1 MHSWLST
8 GRWPLRIARAGRCAS
23 PVLLACLALGA
34 AGGSSPATAD
44 VVAQLLGRP
53 YAQDS
58 EQRAAQLALLDSL
71 SADDLLRLCELLR
84 EPGDDDTSARLV
96 LHAAALHAASPVGV
110 PLRERYIAA
119 LGRFLQA
126 QRAVGVCDFLAEQLE
141 LLGPAGDAAVPLL
154 AAMLRRDE
162 TADRAAGALVL
173 LSTDAARRALR
184 DWAATS
190 EGRAKVSAVSSLVAL
205 RDKSSAELFAGASTN
220 PNADLRNAG
229 LDGLAAIG
237 DQRVLPAIERGLADA
252 SVAER
257 ARATARL
264 LSLARRLI
272 ADWQLATADAMLR
285 ELGGP
290 DRPTHERVARLREL
304 AFALRATAAPDL
316 AAAMGSDDL
325 AMRAAAVEI
334 ARQLEGAAIGPALAE
349 QVRLATAPHARAA
362 LLFVLAD
369 RRDPAGLAPTLAA
382 LRDADESVRLAA
394 IAACARLADVSALK
408 PMLMILE
415 GAGDPELRALEAT
428 LTRMPGAGVS
438 AGLAE
443 AQQSATPALRVR
455 VINALANR
463 RAREQL
469 PVILDVARQTDPAV
483 RVAAMRAVGV
493 LGGDAEVPPLLELLV
508 TARSDAERTALEESL
523 AAVCRRS
530 ADRSERVAALLSA
543 QERDDAF
550 EASLVRVLGRLGGP
564 EAWSRVRAALDDKRA
579 ELRAAA
585 IDALATWPSPEAAA
599 DIIALARQREDLR
612 EHVGLLRAA
621 ARLIADATGDPA
633 QRVRLLSD
641 ALRAARRV
649 DEKRLLLSRL
659 GQIADAAAFD
669 ALRPALADGETRA
682 EAAAAVLSVA
692 EALLPAGWPAAEA
705 GLQLLTSAELPP
717 ALRERWVELTRR
729 VDDFQGFV
737 THWSC
742 AGPFSQAGKSGPD
755 LMDLPF
761 PPEQPGQAVSWSP
774 QPRSDDPGEYWLADL
789 NRSFG
794 GPHRAGYLAA
804 RVFSPAGQEA
814 RLELGSDDGV
824 RVWLNGEVVHTNNAL
839 RGLQRGQDKV
849 NVRLNQGWNVLMLKV
864 VNAGGG
870 WAACARIRAA
880 DGGRLEGL
888 RFEAGP

>member
-1 MHSWLST
+1 MHPSPSTARPTLST
-8 GRWPLRIARAGRCAS
+8 ARARRSAG
-23 PVLLACLALGA
+23 PLLVACLVLGA
-34 AGGSSPATAD
+34 AGRASPATAD
-44 VVAQLLGRP
+44 VVAQLLERP
-53 YAQDS
+53 YAQDAN
-58 EQRAAQLALLDSL
+58 QRAAQLALLDTL
-71 SADDLLRLCELLR
+71 SADDLLRLCEMLR

-96 LHAAALHAASPVGV
+96 LHAAALHAACPAGV

-119 LGRFLQA
+119 LGRFLQQERTA
-126 QRAVGVCDFLAEQLE
+126 GVCDFLVEQVE
-141 LLGPAGDAAVPLL
+141 LLCAGDAAVPLL

-173 LSTDAARRALR
+173 LGTDAARRALR
-184 DWAATS
+184 ESAATS
-190 EGRAKVSAVSSLVAL
+190 EGRAKLAAVGALVTL
-205 RDKSSAELFAGASTN
+205 RDKSSADLFAAASTN
-220 PNADLRNAG
+220 PSADLRNAS

-285 ELGGP
+285 ELGGA
-290 DRPTHERVARLREL
+290 DRPAHERAARLREL

-316 AAAMGSDDL
+316 AAAMASDDL
-325 AMRAAAVEI
+325 ELRAAAVEI
-334 ARQLEGAAIGPALAE
+334 AKQLEGAAISYELAQ
-349 QVRLATAPHARAA
+349 QVARATAPHARAA
-362 LLFVLAD
+362 LISVLAHRGD
-369 RRDPAGLAPTLAA
+369 ATGLAPTLAA
-382 LRDADESVRLAA
+382 LKDEDESVRLTA
-394 IAACARLADVSALK
+394 IAACARLADVSTLQ

-415 GAGDPELRALEAT
+415 GAGDAELRALEESF
-428 LTRMPGAGVS
+428 TRMTGAGVS

-443 AQQSATPALRVR
+443 AQQSAAPALRVR

-469 PVILDVARQTDPAV
+469 PVILDAARQTDPSV
-483 RVAAMRAVGV
+483 RVAAIRAVGV
-493 LGGDAEVPPLLELLV
+493 LGGDNEVPPLLELLAA
-508 TARSDAERTALEESL
+508 TTSDAERTALEESL
-523 AAVCRRS
+523 SALCRRS

-543 QERDDAF
+543 QAPDDRF
-550 EASLVRVLGRLGGP
+550 EGSLVRVLGRLGGP
-564 EAWSRVRAALDDKRA
+564 EAWARVRAALDDKRA
-579 ELRAAA
+579 ELRASAL
-585 IDALATWPSPEAAA
+585 DALAVWPSPDAAP
-599 DIIALARQREDLR
+599 DIIALAQQREDMR

-621 ARLIADATGDPA
+621 ARLIGDDRGDAARRIG
-633 QRVRLLSD
+633 LLSD

-669 ALRPALADGETRA
+669 ALKPSLADAETRA

-692 EALLPAGWPAAEA
+692 EALLPAGWPAADA
-705 GLQLLTSAELPP
+705 GLQLLASVELP
-717 ALRERWVELTRR
+717 ATLRERWVELTRR

-742 AGPFSQAGKSGPD
+742 AGPFTQAGKSGPD
-755 LMDLPF
+755 LMDVPF
-761 PPEQPGQAVSWSP
+761 PPERPGQAVSWQP

-804 RVFSPAGQEA
+804 RVFSPAAQEA

-824 RVWLNGEVVHTNNAL
+824 RAWLNGEVVHTNNAL

-849 NVRLNQGWNVLMLKV
+849 SVRLNQGWNVLMLKV

-870 WAACARIRAA
+870 WAACARLRGA

-888 RFEAGP
+888 RFEPGP